1 MDNHSNRDS
10 DFLLSF
16 DNKLRSSKNENAV
29 VKTSQISA
37 NRKTDTSTINKKNE
51 CTKNSKSFDRGK
63 QQLQQST
70 LTTSTNNKKRGDFST
85 IQNDF
90 LLFDEEPVNS
100 YNYDISLLSDFD
112 PILNGDTNQ
121 SNYEKVLFV
130 KNRYV

>member
-16 DNKLRSSKNENAV
+16 DNKLRSSKIENAV

-37 NRKTDTSTINKKNE
+37 DRKTDTSTINKMNE
-51 CTKNSKSFDRGK
+51 CIKNSKSFDRGK

-70 LTTSTNNKKRGDFST
+70 LTTSKNNKKRADA
-85 IQNDF
+85 NDL

-121 SNYEKVLFV
+121 SNYERVLFV
-130 KNRYV
+130 KYRSV